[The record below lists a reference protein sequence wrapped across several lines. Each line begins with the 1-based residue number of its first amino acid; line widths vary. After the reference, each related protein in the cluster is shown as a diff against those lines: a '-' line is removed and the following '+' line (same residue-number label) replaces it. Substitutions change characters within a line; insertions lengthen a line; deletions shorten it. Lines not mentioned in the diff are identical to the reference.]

1 VRTRSSFHVVLLAAV
16 ALNAS
21 CGGGSGEPEHKPLAA
36 SASATVTTDEERPQ
50 PSPSASTQVATPTP
64 VQGAQPD
71 PSASPAA
78 MSGDTP
84 AWVLGDAGP
93 MQVSFKLSLYQKEG
107 NAGTP
112 VQPSQVFKTND
123 SIKVGASATQDGYI
137 YLLHKGSTGR
147 SKLLYP
153 DTRIN
158 RGNNAVPKGS
168 EVLIPAGAWFTFDA
182 NPGTETIYALYST
195 QKGDEVLR
203 LLQDALG
210 RATGTPTV
218 EDEERSLTQAV
229 NQTNDAASRRS
240 LVRVL
245 RLTHR

>member
-1 VRTRSSFHVVLLAAV
+1 MRKRSSFHVVVLEPV
-16 ALNAS
+16 ALIAS
-21 CGGGSGEPEHKPLAA
+21 CGGGEPEPKPLGA

-50 PSPSASTQVATPTP
+50 PSPSASAP
-64 VQGAQPD
+64 VQGAQPAS
-71 PSASPAA
+71 SAEAAPAA
-78 MSGDTP
+78 PATATADIP

-107 NAGTP
+107 NSGTP

-147 SKLLYP
+147 SRLLYP

-182 NPGTETIYALYST
+182 NPGTETIYALYTT
-195 QKGDEVLR
+195 QKGEEALR
-203 LLQDALG
+203 SLQDALG
-210 RATGTPTV
+210 RTTAAPTSST
-218 EDEERSLTQAV
+218 RRGRHHAV
-229 NQTNDAASRRS
+229 TQTNDRASGARS
-240 LVRVL
+240 SSG
-245 RLTHR
+245 